1 MVAGVPA
8 LIFVQR
14 ARLQNQQNM
23 IRTGAVIAAP
33 VPAVHVELHGLQSE
47 ACPTCEIVEAG
58 ALRES
63 IIKLRARSPKK
74 LNKTLHRDNPA
85 REQGA
90 ERS

>member
-23 IRTGAVIAAP
+23 NHTGAVIAAP
-33 VPAVHVELHGLQSE
+33 VPAVTTEPNGWQSE
-47 ACPTCEIVEAG
+47 ACPVRNIVKAG

-63 IIKLRARSPKK
+63 IIKLRARS
-74 LNKTLHRDNPA
+74 LKTK
-85 REQGA
+85 
-90 ERS
+90 